1 MGRPLGSK
9 NKQKCCTTLSH
20 CLTTQVEAQDEEHME
35 REIQNVL
42 AVIKGVDAESDSK
55 NESEYDDSVLDK
67 DFEMPVD
74 QCESQDRPTTSTQAS
89 KSPKKTQ
96 LDKAASSQK
105 AGKST
110 QVTTLTL
117 STTNTGSGRIK
128 NQIVAYI
135 KILISTNLL

>member
-35 REIQNVL
+35 REIHNVL

-74 QCESQDRPTTSTQAS
+74 QCESQDRPTTSF
-89 KSPKKTQ
+89 
-96 LDKAASSQK
+96 
-105 AGKST
+105 
-110 QVTTLTL
+110 
-117 STTNTGSGRIK
+117 
-128 NQIVAYI
+128 
-135 KILISTNLL
+135 